1 MAAGHELVEWCV
13 PLVDEPPA
21 GADAVLV
28 FGGAM
33 HADQE
38 DRHPWLLR
46 ELRYIHH
53 ALEQAIPF
61 FGVCLGAQLL
71 ARAAGASVHP
81 AVESE
86 VGWYDVALTEA
97 AAADPVFAE
106 LPSRFDAF
114 QWHHYTYDVP
124 AAGVELARS
133 AACTQ
138 AFRLGRA
145 YGIQFH
151 AEVTR
156 TMVGRWLEEDPDD
169 VADADALRAQTD
181 ERIEDWNALGRRV
194 CTAFLATVQ
203 PRVSQPYVSLT
214 PSQTTSRDEA
224 ATA

>member
-1 MAAGHELVEWCV
+1 VRVVSPTHGPSVGTGVFGEAVAAAGHELVEWCV

-38 DRHPWLLR
+38 ERHPWLLR
-46 ELRYIHH
+46 ELRFLHH
-53 ALEQAIPF
+53 VLERETPL

-81 AVESE
+81 AAESE
-86 VGWYDVALTEA
+86 VGWHGVELTDA
-97 AAADPVFAE
+97 AGEDPVFAE
-106 LPSRFDAF
+106 LPERFEAF

-124 AAGVELARS
+124 AAGIELARS
-133 AACTQ
+133 RSCTQ

-151 AEVTR
+151 AEVTK
-156 TMVGRWLEEDPDD
+156 TMVGLWLEEDPAD
-169 VADADALRAQTD
+169 VADAEALRGETEA
-181 ERIEDWNALGRRV
+181 RIEDWNALGRRV
-194 CTAFLATVQ
+194 CTAFLATV
-203 PRVSQPYVSLT
+203 
-214 PSQTTSRDEA
+214 
-224 ATA
+224 

>member
-1 MAAGHELVEWCV
+1 M
-13 PLVDEPPA
+13 
-21 GADAVLV
+21 
-28 FGGAM
+28 
-33 HADQE
+33 
-38 DRHPWLLR
+38 
-46 ELRYIHH
+46 
-53 ALEQAIPF
+53 
-61 FGVCLGAQLL
+61 
-71 ARAAGASVHP
+71 
-81 AVESE
+81 
-86 VGWYDVALTEA
+86 GWYDVALTEA